1 MTDDVV
7 VTDAEWR
14 AIFLG
19 ARVLR
24 EVGDGLRTA
33 GAGGLAAECHDQADV
48 LENLGRRAVVAP
60 FRDHDAERGDAEAE
74 R

>member
-1 MTDDVV
+1 MNDHVV

-14 AIFLG
+14 AILLG

-24 EVGDGLRTA
+24 EVGDGFRSA
-33 GAGGLAAECHDQADV
+33 GAHGLAGECHDQADV

-60 FRDHDAERGDAEAE
+60 ARDHDAERAEAEAE